1 MSTRILSEL
10 DEDGIHYGFM
20 ATSLLLVVIDLLLGV
35 FLGLIAVPKLKRP
48 MEILFDSAVRNIIS
62 LQFITGLGFLNLK
75 FTTKASRILRSFEDW
90 VLIDYF
96 DSQAEGVYTPDDIT
110 ISTDSMDFYDKWT
123 IYYFENVFSFTML
136 LIGFVGMYIAVKSV
150 SMVKAFKDNPFIR
163 FLELGF
169 FLKFLQ
175 VAHFRLWTSFFL
187 ECRLLQDGKD
197 SDKNTSI
204 AFAYAIIFLL
214 TLPIVKIL
222 LLRVKFRSNLEN
234 DTLRRVM
241 GSDYRE
247 YRNKWREFHLYIEQ
261 CENIYLSAAIFMLYD
276 WEDAQVFSVLGL
288 SMSMLGYV
296 VAIKPMRTQDG
307 NIEETV
313 CRGIR
318 VGLTL
323 IVSLIYTETSSDY
336 QEICILTFVIAWFL
350 AKFFFQ
356 AKRLHGTFKLVKSL
370 LDTEEA
376 PNDEEV
382 TIKKS
387 LEDEDPKSKPTRKS
401 PQTPKDKSKSSP
413 SYSTEKLKQSDSTR
427 DQDQIQTGRRI
438 QISYDDDIL
447 TESAT
452 PMKRDASPSRRNIPT
467 PPRYPSRDRSPSR
480 HELMVRVPSERS
492 DGLRSKSRP
501 RDEDVERDPEI
512 DPRLHRRRRKRGS
525 RK

>member
-1 MSTRILSEL
+1 MSARILSEL

-20 ATSLLLVVIDLLLGV
+20 ATSLLLVVIDLLVGV
-35 FLGLIAVPKLKRP
+35 FLGFIAVPKLKRP

-96 DSQAEGVYTPDDIT
+96 DSVAEGVYTPDNVT

-136 LIGFVGMYIAVKSV
+136 LIGFVGIYFIVKAI
-150 SMVKAFKDNPFIR
+150 SMLKAFKDNPFIR
-163 FLELGF
+163 FIEFGF
-169 FLKFLQ
+169 LLKFLQ
-175 VAHFRLWTSFFL
+175 VAHFRLWTSLFL
-187 ECRLLQDGKD
+187 ECKLLQDGKD
-197 SDKNTSI
+197 SDNNSGI
-204 AFAYAIIFLL
+204 AFAYSIIFLL
-214 TLPIVKIL
+214 ILPLVKIL

-234 DTLRRVM
+234 NTLRRVM

-288 SMSMLGYV
+288 SVSMLGYV

-307 NIEETV
+307 NIEEIV

-318 VGLTL
+318 VALTL

-336 QEICILTFVIAWFL
+336 QEISILALIIAWFL
-350 AKFFFQ
+350 AKFYFQ
-356 AKRLHGTFKLVKSL
+356 TKRLYFTFKLVKSL

-387 LEDEDPKSKPTRKS
+387 LEDEVPRSKPTRK
-401 PQTPKDKSKSSP
+401 PPKPAKDNSKSSP
-413 SYSTEKLKQSDSTR
+413 RYTSEKLKQSDSTH
-427 DQDQIQTGRRI
+427 DQDQIPTGRRS
-438 QISYDDDIL
+438 QISYEDDNL
-447 TESAT
+447 TEIAT
-452 PMKRDASPSRRNIPT
+452 PIKRDSSPGRRGSPT
-467 PPRYPSRDRSPSR
+467 PPRYSTRDRSPSR
-480 HELMVRVPSERS
+480 HELMVRVPSDRS
-492 DGLRSKSRP
+492 DGLRSKSRA
-501 RDEDVERDPEI
+501 RDEDVEKDAEI